1 MITYVLMAQF
11 HVGLI
16 CMQSKL
22 VLRYKYCRAKV
33 NIVVPTT
40 IGRLSKYK
48 NLKDK
53 AASNGVLVIFCIY
66 LTFTLPNVCYIHC
79 HRNR

>member
-1 MITYVLMAQF
+1 MITYVLIPEF

-22 VLRYKYCRAKV
+22 VLRCKYFRSTV
-33 NIVVPTT
+33 NIVVYLQ
-40 IGRLSKYK
+40 IGKLSKYK

-53 AASNGVLVIFCIY
+53 AVSNGVLVTFYIY
-66 LTFTLPNVCYIHC
+66 LILLYSMFVT
-79 HRNR
+79 